1 MVRRIMT
8 DKKKI
13 KIALVGARFAADLH
27 MEAYYNV
34 PGIDIEITGVASK
47 DSNNARAFCEKHGL
61 NSSIVHEDASS
72 MIKEVDA
79 DIIDLVVPPF
89 LHVPFA
95 IEAAKVGKN
104 VICEKPLTGYFGD
117 QTIPIENRKNV
128 GLTDKKIMFQEC
140 LKDCGRLENIFNDN
154 EIIFCYA
161 ENFVYAPPIVK
172 AKRLLKASKG
182 KILEIRGGE
191 GHSGSHSPFA
201 AEWKYTGGGSL
212 IRMGAHPYGAAV
224 HLKMWEGLIQNGKPI
239 YPQSVVATV
248 AKCRDILKD
257 APPEVDYI
265 NSRPVDVED
274 WSCGIITFEDGSNAV
289 IIGSDITL
297 GGVDNWLNI
306 YASNTRIECKLSNN
320 NTVMGYAPSDRQFMD
335 EYTIEKI
342 ETKAGWS
349 SAQPNEDFM
358 FGYPAEMKDFIQSV
372 LEKKQP
378 ESDLKL
384 AIWTTKVMY
393 AAYLSAETGQRIEIP
408 RSYYF

>member
-1 MVRRIMT
+1 MT
-8 DKKKI
+8 EKKKV
-13 KIALVGARFAADLH
+13 KIAILGARFAADLH
-27 MEAYYNV
+27 IEAYKNV
-34 PGIDIEITGVASK
+34 PGIDIEISGVASK
-47 DSNNARAFCEKHGL
+47 NSENAKAFCDRYGLDSN
-61 NSSIVHEDASS
+61 IVHEDASA

-89 LHVPFA
+89 VHVPFA
-95 IEAAKVGKN
+95 IEAAKAGKN

-117 QTIPIENRKNV
+117 QSIPVEDRKNV
-128 GLTDKKIMFQEC
+128 GLTDKKMMFQEC
-140 LKDCGRLENIFNDN
+140 LKDCERIDKAFSDNDVT
-154 EIIFCYA
+154 FCYA
-161 ENFVYAPPIVK
+161 ENWIYSPLIVK

-212 IRMGAHPYGAAV
+212 IRMAAHPYGAAI
-224 HLKMWEGLIQNGKPI
+224 HLKMWEGLIQNGTPI
-239 YPQSVVATV
+239 YPQSVIAT
-248 AKCRDILKD
+248 ATRNREMLKD
-257 APPEVDYI
+257 LPPEVDYI

-274 WSCGIITFEDGSNAV
+274 WSCGIITFEDGTNAV

-320 NTVMGYAPSDRQFMD
+320 NTVMGYAPTNRQFED

-372 LEKKQP
+372 LDNKQP
-378 ESDLKL
+378 ESDLNL
-384 AIWTTKVMY
+384 AIWATKVMY
-393 AAYLSAETGQRIEIP
+393 AAYLSAESGQRIEIP
-408 RSYYF
+408 SGFNF

>member
-1 MVRRIMT
+1 MIE
-8 DKKKI
+8 KKKA
-13 KIALVGARFAADLH
+13 KIAIVGSRFAANLH
-27 MEAYYNV
+27 MEAYLNV

-47 DSNNARAFCEKHGL
+47 DSKNAQVFCKKHGL
-61 NSSIVHEDASS
+61 NSSIVYKDATT

-89 LHVPFA
+89 MHIPFA
-95 IEAAKVGKN
+95 IEAAKAGKN

-128 GLTDKKIMFQEC
+128 GLIDKKIMFQEC
-140 LKDCGRLENIFNDN
+140 LKDCERIDKTFSEN
-154 EIIFCYA
+154 EVIFCYA
-161 ENFVYAPPIVK
+161 ENWVYAPPIVK
-172 AKRLLKASKG
+172 AKRLLKASEG

-212 IRMGAHPYGAAV
+212 IRMAAHPYGAAV

-239 YPQSVVATV
+239 YPQSVIATV
-248 AKCRDILKD
+248 TKNRDVLKD
-257 APPEVDYI
+257 APPGIDYI
-265 NSRPVDVED
+265 VSRPVDVED
-274 WSCGIITFEDGSNAV
+274 WSCGIITFEDRTNAV

-306 YASNTRIECKLSNN
+306 YASNARIECKLSNN
-320 NTVMGYAPSDRQFMD
+320 NTVLGYAPTDEQFED

-358 FGYPAEMKDFIQSV
+358 FGYPAEMKDFIHSI
-372 LEKKQP
+372 LDKKQP

-408 RSYYF
+408 SGYNL